1 MKTFDLTPTNGRKSF
16 GNKAKVIVQDNVSTL
31 ISYNTEVASYDH
43 LKNKAVLNGYFSPTT
58 MQHQN
63 AFLEFYGFDK
73 LNKQEI
79 ESINSIEKVA
89 SCNL

>member
-1 MKTFDLTPTNGRKSF
+1 MEQIFELVPTNGRKSF

-31 ISYNTEVASYDH
+31 ISYNTEVASYNH
-43 LKNKAVLNGYFSPTT
+43 LEGKIYLNGYFSPTT

-79 ESINSIEKVA
+79 ENINDIQKITS
-89 SCNL
+89 